1 MEFEFETRAVH
12 CGEDPS
18 KSRLEKKSIVFDSL
32 DDELRVIDGNS
43 KQKLEKSIASLEHAK
58 YGLCY
63 PSGTA
68 AVTSISM
75 MVEDGEHV
83 VIFDSVYHDVFPF
96 SAPIGLGS
104 FELLSLKRSHP
115 FRHIPAQAPRAPM
128 SGYTL
133 CVSRRAAVTGSGA
146 NKTHC

>member
-18 KSRLEKKSIVFDSL
+18 RSRLEKKSIVFDSL

-83 VIFDSVYHDVFPF
+83 VIFDSVYHGTRTYLK
-96 SAPIGLGS
+96 IREGLGKS
-104 FELLSLKRSHP
+104 K
-115 FRHIPAQAPRAPM
+115 
-128 SGYTL
+128 
-133 CVSRRAAVTGSGA
+133 
-146 NKTHC
+146 K